1 MEAESKLVSPAL
13 GSVTSSDSKQE
24 IRKHSNSL
32 CEVCNWQGKNKRSL
46 KIHNDI
52 SHLNVLKFACGKCKY
67 KSYYKVNVSL
77 HKASVHNIEED
88 KVIRIGCPFCEEGL
102 EHIQCSS
109 GKTNKKVTRK
119 RKSKVLQSNS
129 KQALLILENNCD
141 HCQFKTSNKTELREH
156 YQREHPGESIFKCDN
171 CEFGS
176 LWRGKIK
183 NHKKI
188 MHKHKKFPCE
198 VVIIVILHKDFC

>member
-52 SHLNVLKFACGKCKY
+52 SHLNLLKFACGKCKY

-88 KVIRIGCPFCEEGL
+88 KVIRIGCHFCEEGL
-102 EHIQCSS
+102 EHIKCSS
-109 GKTNKKVTRK
+109 GKTNK
-119 RKSKVLQSNS
+119 
-129 KQALLILENNCD
+129 
-141 HCQFKTSNKTELREH
+141 
-156 YQREHPGESIFKCDN
+156 
-171 CEFGS
+171 
-176 LWRGKIK
+176 
-183 NHKKI
+183 
-188 MHKHKKFPCE
+188 
-198 VVIIVILHKDFC
+198 